1 MSIEVKFKEKLS
13 KILFITLKKDR
24 IKKIFKKDV
33 SGELYIPIRSAF
45 LANDEKLIESGEIPV
60 SYFIEGMFYVLGA
73 DPAFKY
79 NEDYKSLL
87 YGNHDDIKY
96 IKGRIFS
103 LIDKKKYEDAY
114 ILLKGIFALD
124 NSQDILEKMI
134 LILNTLRT
142 MDEDYVQEME
152 AILENGMEMDNF
164 PMPYIYKSLLDYE
177 KKDYQGA
184 FFSINTYFEKGGEK
198 SKESLELFDS
208 IKLGRDYKN
217 GVDLIDEE
225 PKEALKLLIPLLKV
239 LENDASLLYYIGVA
253 YRNIGIYEK
262 GIYYQTEAL
271 RIDNNMIQSINE
283 LGINY
288 AALRDYPDAIKY
300 LRRAFEM
307 TKSIEICTNLIMC
320 YIKNNEI
327 ENAKL
332 HIAIAEKIDKKD
344 EVLIQLKKLV
354 TK

>member
-13 KILFITLKKDR
+13 KVLFLTLKKDR
-24 IKKIFKKDV
+24 IKKIFHKDV
-33 SGELYIPIRSAF
+33 SEELYIPIRSVF

-73 DPAFKY
+73 DPGFKY
-79 NEDYKSLL
+79 NESYKALL
-87 YGNHDDIKY
+87 DGNDDDVKY

-103 LIDKKKYEDAY
+103 LIDRKKYEEAY
-114 ILLKGIFALD
+114 ILLKGLFALE

-142 MDEDYVQEME
+142 MDQDYEQE
-152 AILENGMEMDNF
+152 LESVLDKAAKLDNF
-164 PMPYIYKSLLDYE
+164 PMPYIYKALIEYE
-177 KKDYQGA
+177 KKDYEGA
-184 FFSINTYFEKGGEK
+184 FYSINTYFEKGGEK
-198 SKESLELFDS
+198 TKEALELLDS

-217 GVDLIDEE
+217 GVELIDEE
-225 PKEALKLLIPLLKV
+225 PKEALKLLLPLLKV
-239 LENDASLLYYIGVA
+239 LENDASLLYYIGIA
-253 YRNIGIYEK
+253 YRNINIYEK
-262 GIYYQTEAL
+262 AIYYQTEAL
-271 RIDNNMIQSINE
+271 RIDNNMIQSVNE

-288 AALRDYPDAIKY
+288 AALRNYPDAIKY

-332 HIAIAEKIDKKD
+332 HIAIAEKIDKND
-344 EVLIQLKKLV
+344 EVLVQLKKLLN
-354 TK
+354 K